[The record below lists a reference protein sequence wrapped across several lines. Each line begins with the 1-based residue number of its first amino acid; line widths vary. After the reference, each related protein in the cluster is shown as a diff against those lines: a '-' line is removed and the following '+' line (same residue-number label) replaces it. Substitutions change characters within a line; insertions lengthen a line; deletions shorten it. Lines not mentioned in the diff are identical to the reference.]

1 MAAAPTSTPVTHAGG
16 FPGVGDRPVAGVRQT
31 LAVRSRLED
40 LQPSRRGV
48 LAAAVGGLA
57 LYPIAGCGLFGD
69 EEDKAQPSAPDPL
82 APLLAEALSLA
93 DRHEAAIAAFP
104 ALAGRLSPVAEAH
117 REHAAALAKMIKAP
131 EPGASGS
138 STPSTAPATPE
149 GDQKSALA
157 ALRSAEQK
165 GQKAAAE
172 ACRSAPAERAAL
184 LGSIAAARATHLEVV
199 R

>member
-1 MAAAPTSTPVTHAGG
+1 
-16 FPGVGDRPVAGVRQT
+16 
-31 LAVRSRLED
+31 
-40 LQPSRRGV
+40 V

-131 EPGASGS
+131 EPGASPPA
-138 STPSTAPATPE
+138 PSTAPATPE
-149 GDQKSALA
+149 SDQKSALA